1 MDKVL
6 TEIKLPPYILNVKNH
21 GQKNID
27 RQLGSLIGK
36 TVCVSYTTVTNDNG
50 EMSLGSRQH
59 FEPQI
64 SVQATLEGNEET
76 GKYRVLIND
85 STYCYFYNDSVWSM
99 GQDVDKRPL
108 IFFK

>member
-6 TEIKLPPYILNVKNH
+6 SEIKLPPYILNVRNH

-50 EMSLGSRQH
+50 EMALGSRQH
-59 FEPQI
+59 LNLKF
-64 SVQATLEGNEET
+64 L
-76 GKYRVLIND
+76 
-85 STYCYFYNDSVWSM
+85 
-99 GQDVDKRPL
+99 
-108 IFFK
+108 FKQLLKAMRRQESIAY